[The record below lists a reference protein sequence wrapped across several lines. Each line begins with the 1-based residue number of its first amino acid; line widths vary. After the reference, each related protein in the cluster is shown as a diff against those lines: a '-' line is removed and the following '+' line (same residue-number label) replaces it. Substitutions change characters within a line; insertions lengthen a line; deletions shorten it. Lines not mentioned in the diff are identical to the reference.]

1 LTHHARSPIV
11 MEGGTTFHF
20 VTDGIEAALARAR
33 EAAAG
38 QDVRL
43 GGGVATIR
51 EYLQAGLVDEMH
63 LAFAPTLLGSGEA
76 LLAGIDLPRLG
87 FERTRHVAT
96 PNALH
101 IVLTRR

>member
-1 LTHHARSPIV
+1 
-11 MEGGTTFHF
+11 M
-20 VTDGIEAALARAR
+20 
-33 EAAAG
+33 
-38 QDVRL
+38 RL

-51 EYLQAGLVDEMH
+51 EYLQAGLVDDMH

-76 LLAGIDLPRLG
+76 LLAGIDLPGLG

-101 IVLTRR
+101 VVLTRR